1 MKYFR
6 KTQSEYGSYVDAE
19 GVRYTVEWCSCIYSP
34 DNLTPKQ
41 MGYEQHKNQEA
52 ALEVWGLT
60 VYVDPEQ
67 EKLLINDFT
76 END

>member
-34 DNLTPKQ
+34 DNLTPEQ
-41 MGYEQHKNQEA
+41 IGYEQHKNQEA

>member
-6 KTQSEYGSYVDAE
+6 RTVSEYGSYVDAE
-19 GVRYTVEWCSCIYSP
+19 GTRYMVEWCSCIYSP
-34 DNLTPKQ
+34 DNLTPEQLGYKQ
-41 MGYEQHKNQEA
+41 YKNQEA
-52 ALEVWGLT
+52 ALEAWGLT

-67 EKLLINDFT
+67 EELLINDFI